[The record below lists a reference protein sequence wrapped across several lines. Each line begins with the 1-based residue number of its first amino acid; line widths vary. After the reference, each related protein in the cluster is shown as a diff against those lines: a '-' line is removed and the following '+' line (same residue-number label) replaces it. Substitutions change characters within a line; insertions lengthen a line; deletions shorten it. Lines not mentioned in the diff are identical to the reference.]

1 MLRNKY
7 FWIALIIVIPFL
19 VVWVTEG
26 FGWAIATLVIMLML
40 FLFIGSGTRRRRRRY
55 YYEDDDEEEIIER
68 RPRSRN
74 VPIVGGDTQVYP
86 RQKTQCPECGG
97 SGRVKWGSAASGM
110 PLITRGAP
118 GSSKYVRCPVCGGS
132 GKL

>member
-7 FWIALIIVIPFL
+7 FWIALIIVVPFL
-19 VVWVTEG
+19 VVWIMKG

-55 YYEDDDEEEIIER
+55 YYEDDDEEKIIER
-68 RPRSRN
+68 RPRM
-74 VPIVGGDTQVYP
+74 YH
-86 RQKTQCPECGG
+86 RQKTKCPECGG
-97 SGRVKWGSAASGM
+97 SGRVKWGSEASGM